1 MSVKKIYERIGNAFK
16 HFSPEVSLDSIIE
29 TSSDK
34 TIKSI
39 ISSYNHVYV
48 TWKGTV
54 ALTRAA
60 VPLFIR
66 RHGLYITYDDGGGLI
81 TDCFTGEDSETNNE
95 EFIKDI
101 HWKKINDYIPKSG
114 TSENRP
120 DDNTINIPSGFEYF
134 DTTIG
139 KPIWWNGANWVDV
152 NGNEIQ

>member
-1 MSVKKIYERIGNAFK
+1 MPIKKIYEKLGNTFK

-60 VPLFIR
+60 VPLSIR

-95 EFIKDI
+95 EFVKDI
-101 HWKKINDYIPKSG
+101 HWEKINDYISKSG

-120 DDNTINIPSGFEYF
+120 DGNAISIPSGFEYF
-134 DTTIG
+134 DITIG
-139 KPIWWNGANWVDV
+139 KPIWWNGANWIDA

>member
-1 MSVKKIYERIGNAFK
+1 MPVKKIYERVGNIFK
-16 HFSPEVSLDSIIE
+16 NFSPEVSLDSIIE

-34 TIKSI
+34 TIKNI

-60 VPLFIR
+60 VPLSIR

-81 TDCFTGEDSETNNE
+81 TDCFTGKDSETNNE

-120 DDNTINIPSGFEYF
+120 DGNTINIPSGFEYF

-139 KPIWWNGANWVDV
+139 KPIWWNGVNWIDV